1 MRRTRPRPGP
11 RPAHHVTPRS
21 RSSEP
26 RGPPSRRAEAGQRG
40 ATSLRGCARLRP
52 PPARPPYFPP
62 PLRAPPRRWR
72 RRLWRRSRKRPR
84 AAAGTAAAC
93 SAWRANC
100 APASRRATT
109 TRRTRCTGRSSSGTA
124 RPGPPPAPPPR
135 GLPEPS
141 HALRPA
147 AARRA
152 HALSLL
158 AAAPVHFRL
167 SFARW
172 AARGRGGAGARM
184 AGCGRHGARARP
196 ECCGGPPGFGRGS
209 FEPRRRL

>member
-1 MRRTRPRPGP
+1 MYSHTTTREGRQTFRSRRRRCRRSGSVRHPPHAAGYGLTPHKAPRTPHHDGTACIRPPAAAPMYSRRPRPA
-11 RPAHHVTPRS
+11 RHPA
-21 RSSEP
+21 
-26 RGPPSRRAEAGQRG
+26 PPG
-40 ATSLRGCARLRP
+40 
-52 PPARPPYFPP
+52 
-62 PLRAPPRRWR
+62 LRA
-72 RRLWRRSRKRPR
+72 
-84 AAAGTAAAC
+84 
-93 SAWRANC
+93 
-100 APASRRATT
+100 
-109 TRRTRCTGRSSSGTA
+109 
-124 RPGPPPAPPPR
+124 APPPR

-147 AARRA
+147 AARRP